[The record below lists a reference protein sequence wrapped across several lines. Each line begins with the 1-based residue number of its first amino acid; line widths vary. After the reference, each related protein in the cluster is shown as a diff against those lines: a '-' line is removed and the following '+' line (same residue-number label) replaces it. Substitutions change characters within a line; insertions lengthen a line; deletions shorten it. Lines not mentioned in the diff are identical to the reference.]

1 MKTKISKRVLGTRI
15 GKNFE
20 ISPCVVMGI
29 WKTNLFHGS
38 SSNLRE
44 VHPLKFI
51 EGYGAVFHKTMTG
64 PATRF
69 SIPHN
74 ADPCHPLSSHIATN
88 LYFLSPSRSSLLCS
102 QSRCFVS
109 YSISA
114 RSWWNNAWEWAYVIT
129 TMNLNW
135 FLTKY
140 LKRNGFIVR
149 YFTMALSSTRY
160 IRNLL

>member
-1 MKTKISKRVLGTRI
+1 MVIFIFEKKKAKISKCVLGTWI

-20 ISPCVVMGI
+20 ISPCVVMCT
-29 WKTNLFHGS
+29 WKTNLIHGS

-88 LYFLSPSRSSLLCS
+88 LYFLSPSRSPLLCS
-102 QSRCFVS
+102 HSLVVSSHAVFQLEVSETTHEIGAYLLLQSWIWIVCYKF
-109 YSISA
+109 
-114 RSWWNNAWEWAYVIT
+114 IT
-129 TMNLNW
+129 
-135 FLTKY
+135 Y
-140 LKRNGFIVR
+140 
-149 YFTMALSSTRY
+149 
-160 IRNLL
+160 

>member
-1 MKTKISKRVLGTRI
+1 MKYIYQIWTTSRNIGSKKGRGIIDMVIWSFLTKISKRVLGTRI
-15 GKNFE
+15 GTNFK

-29 WKTNLFHGS
+29 CRANLFHGS
-38 SSNLRE
+38 NSNLRE

-88 LYFLSPSRSSLLCS
+88 LYFLSPSRSALLCS
-102 QSRCFVS
+102 AHTVS
-109 YSISA
+109 LF
-114 RSWWNNAWEWAYVIT
+114 R
-129 TMNLNW
+129 L
-135 FLTKY
+135 LQ
-140 LKRNGFIVR
+140 
-149 YFTMALSSTRY
+149 YFS
-160 IRNLL
+160 